1 MSMDCLIRESRSG
14 DEIGIRGCIVALQE
28 FERTMEPRLRPGESM
43 ADEYFAQ
50 IRRRCDEAD
59 GQVFVALAGGAVVGF
74 VAVLAREAFTGL
86 EDPPGTYGLV
96 TDLVVLESHR
106 NKRIGRELLER
117 AEVFARAAGA
127 QELRVGVLA
136 KNAAARHLY
145 LSAGFAPHQEIFT
158 KAI

>member
-1 MSMDCLIRESRSG
+1 MDCLIRECRSG
-14 DEIGIRGCIVALQE
+14 DEIAIRGCIVALQE
-28 FERTMEPRLRPGESM
+28 FERTLEPRLRPGESM

-50 IRRRCDEAD
+50 IRLRCREAD

-74 VAVLAREAFTGL
+74 VAVLAREAFTDL
-86 EDPPGTYGLV
+86 DDPPGTYGLV

-106 NKRIGRELLER
+106 NEGIGRDLLAR
-117 AEVFARAAGA
+117 AEAFARAAGA

-136 KNAAARHLY
+136 KNSAARHLY
-145 LSAGFAPHQEIFT
+145 LSVGFAPHHEILA